1 MESGQRPMRYV
12 LKERQVKTVE
22 MEVEN
27 VEIFSLL
34 LDLRQHGEEV
44 SRNVPREFLV

>member
-1 MESGQRPMRYV
+1 MYGGQGPMRYV
-12 LKERQVKTVE
+12 LKERQVKTAE

-34 LDLRQHGEEV
+34 LDLRQHGEV